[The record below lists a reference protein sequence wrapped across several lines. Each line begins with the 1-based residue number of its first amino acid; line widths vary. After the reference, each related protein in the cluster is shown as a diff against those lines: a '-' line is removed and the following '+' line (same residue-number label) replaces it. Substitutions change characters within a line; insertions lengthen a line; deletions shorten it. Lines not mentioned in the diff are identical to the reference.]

1 MRRGFCNHHRWTA
14 DGASLPQVYVRK
26 PCGEAVSAVA
36 NALAMKALDGRLAIY
51 AGAGVSRAAP
61 TNLPMGAGL
70 ADEVAAALAVNINGL
85 RAFEPGNL
93 LDLAD
98 AVEEQPG
105 GRDLLQEALVRLA
118 RFDEAD
124 PNDAHR
130 VLAMLALEGLAT
142 VLTTN
147 WDDCV
152 ERAAPGGRRLQVV
165 VSDDD
170 YAHVRGATVMKLHG
184 CVSRRG
190 SLLVSSSDLVSPP
203 PWVTTEVGPRL
214 AAGTTVF
221 IGIGDVAEYVKVRLK
236 QVLEAMGGTGADVR
250 LVGPGVIARWSD
262 LAWSAIPEANLPP
275 ENRVEQTA
283 EEFLDELL
291 RALVRVRFADM
302 RRELAECVSSGV
314 ATADGGQFI
323 DKLEQVDA
331 LSAIAWLREVFV
343 RLPAGQQSDG
353 NSLRTVILALGRL
366 VAAGAE
372 PLAEGWL
379 RSDDTFIL
387 VVVGD
392 GSIPA
397 PRLAQEV
404 EARVRRARSRGLL
417 SGGDAVV
424 AICAGYRGSLLAGP
438 IGGAVGSI
446 LDTEA
451 SSVVHADANPTT
463 YVDANLVLSG
473 GAW

>member
-1 MRRGFCNHHRWTA
+1 MYEG
-14 DGASLPQVYVRK
+14 K

-36 NALAMKALDGRLAIY
+36 NALAIKAVDGRLAIY
-51 AGAGVSRAAP
+51 AGAGVSRADP

-70 ADEVAAALAVNINGL
+70 ADEAAAALAGSVTGL
-85 RAFEPGNL
+85 RSFAAGNL

-130 VLAMLALEGLAT
+130 VLAMLAMEGLAT

-165 VSDDD
+165 VSDAD

-190 SLLVSSSDLVSPP
+190 SLLVSSSDLVAPP
-203 PWVTTEVGPRL
+203 AWVTTEVGPRL

-221 IGIGDVAEYVKVRLK
+221 IGIGDIAEYVKVRLE

-250 LVGPGVIARWSD
+250 LVGPDVIDRWDD
-262 LAWSAIPEANLPP
+262 LAWSTIPEANLPP

-291 RALVRVRFADM
+291 RALMRMRFADM
-302 RRELAECVSSGV
+302 RRELAECVASGV
-314 ATADGGQFI
+314 AAADSSQFL
-323 DKLEQVDA
+323 DELEQVSA

-353 NSLRTVILALGRL
+353 DSLRTAILALGRL

-372 PLAEGWL
+372 PISEGWL
-379 RSDDTFIL
+379 RSEDAFVL

-404 EARVRRARSRGLL
+404 QTRVARARSRGMLAA
-417 SGGDAVV
+417 GDTVV
-424 AICAGYRGSLLAGP
+424 AICAGYRGYLPSPAVSRAG
-438 IGGAVGSI
+438 GGI
-446 LDTEA
+446 LDTDPA
-451 SSVVHADANPTT
+451 VSSVVHAAGNPTS